1 MYMPPHAAEIQRFGS
16 ARTLDD
22 QCDTWRGGGGGGGAG
37 AGELL
42 LMRSCEPD
50 SISGEMNEHLTQQQ

>member
-1 MYMPPHAAEIQRFGS
+1 MLLKYSF

-22 QCDTWRGGGGGGGAG
+22 QCDTWRGGGGGL
-37 AGELL
+37 LL

>member
-1 MYMPPHAAEIQRFGS
+1 MLLKYGF